1 MSSAESYEGLHNQAS
16 LHLKRCAR
24 SCTTATT
31 TTPVISL
38 VGLAYNALLQQ
49 PSVADVPLFDA
60 TTRDQRSG
68 LPARL
73 NRGHIVVALTVL
85 MLPGL
90 SCPGSVCTSLPSSPT
105 RGREG

>member
-1 MSSAESYEGLHNQAS
+1 MSSAESYEGLHNQES

-24 SCTTATT
+24 SCTTAT

-49 PSVADVPLFDA
+49 PSVADVPLLDA
-60 TTRDQRSG
+60 TTRNQRSG

-73 NRGHIVVALTVL
+73 NRGHMVVALTVL

-90 SCPGSVCTSLPSSPT
+90 FCPGSVCTSLPSSPT